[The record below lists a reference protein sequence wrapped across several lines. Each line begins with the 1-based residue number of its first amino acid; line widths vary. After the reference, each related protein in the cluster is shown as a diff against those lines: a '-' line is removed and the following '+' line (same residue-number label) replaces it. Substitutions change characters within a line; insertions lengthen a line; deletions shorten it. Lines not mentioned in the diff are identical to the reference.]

1 MAADRYRSF
10 AELQVAERELV
21 DYRIVAVDRGSP
33 VTIIAPHGG
42 RIEPPTS
49 RIATLLAA
57 EVFNLYC
64 FEGLRADLEHHELH
78 ITSHNFDEPHCCKLV
93 GASDIVVALHGQQN
107 RDRPNC
113 VDIGG
118 LDRVLRDRIAHEL
131 ARDGFEARTDGHLF
145 PATGAENICNRGRRG
160 QGVQLE
166 LPRSLRDL
174 LRTNKDAMAG
184 FVEAMRRA
192 IMAHA

>member
-1 MAADRYRSF
+1 MAADRYRNF
-10 AELQVAERELV
+10 AALQATEREFV
-21 DYRIVAVDRGSP
+21 DYRIVAIDRSSP

-49 RIATLLAA
+49 RVATLLAA

-64 FEGLRADLEHHELH
+64 FEGLRQDLEHHELH
-78 ITSHNFDEPHCCKLV
+78 ITSHNFDEPQCCRLV
-93 GASDIVVALHGQQN
+93 GASDVVVAFHGQQD

-118 LDRVLRDRIAHEL
+118 LDRVLRDRMAYEL
-131 ARDGFEARTDGHLF
+131 AQDGFEARTDGHLF
-145 PATGAENICNRGRRG
+145 PATGVENICNRGRRG

-174 LRTNKDAMAG
+174 LRTNSGMMTG
-184 FVEAMRRA
+184 FVEALRRA
-192 IMAHA
+192 IKVHA

>member
-1 MAADRYRSF
+1 MAADQYRNF
-10 AELQVAERELV
+10 AALQAAEREHI
-21 DYRIVAVDRGSP
+21 DYRIVAIDRGSA

-49 RIATLLAA
+49 KVATLLAA
-57 EVFNLYC
+57 ETFNLYC
-64 FEGLRADLEHHELH
+64 FEGLRPDLEHHELH
-78 ITSHNFDEPHCCKLV
+78 ITSHNFDEPQCCKLV
-93 GASDIVVALHGQQN
+93 GASDIVVAFHGQLD

-118 LDRVLRDRIAHEL
+118 LDRILRDRMAYEL
-131 ARDGFEARTDGHLF
+131 ERDGFQARTEGHSF

-174 LRTNKDAMAG
+174 LRKNPEIMAG
-184 FVEAMRRA
+184 FAEALRRA
-192 IMAHA
+192 IEAHV

>member
-1 MAADRYRSF
+1 MAADQYRNF
-10 AELQVAERELV
+10 AELHAAERELI
-21 DYRIVAVDRGSP
+21 DYRIVTIDRGSP

-57 EVFNLYC
+57 EAFNLYC
-64 FEGLRADLEHHELH
+64 FEGLRKDLDHHELH
-78 ITSHNFDEPHCCKLV
+78 ITSHNFDEPQGCKLV
-93 GASDIVVALHGQQN
+93 GASDVVVAFHGQQD

-118 LDRVLRDRIAHEL
+118 LDRVLRDRMAYEL
-131 ARDGFEARTDGHLF
+131 ERDGFEARTEGHLF

-160 QGVQLE
+160 RGVQLE

-174 LRTNKDAMAG
+174 LRTNPDIMAG
-184 FVEAMRRA
+184 FVEALRRA
-192 IMAHA
+192 IEASV

>member
-10 AELQVAERELV
+10 AELQAAEREHA
-21 DYRIVAVDRGSP
+21 DYRIVAIDRGSP

-49 RIATLLAA
+49 RVATLLAA
-57 EVFNLYC
+57 EAFNLYC
-64 FEGLRADLEHHELH
+64 FEGLRKDLEHHELH
-78 ITSHNFDEPHCCKLV
+78 ITSHNFDEPQCCKLV
-93 GASDIVVALHGQQN
+93 GASDVVVAFHGQQN
-107 RDRPNC
+107 RDRPLC

-118 LDRVLRDRIAHEL
+118 LDRMLRDRMAYEL
-131 ARDGFEARTDGHLF
+131 GRDGFEARTEGHLF

-166 LPRSLRDL
+166 LPRSLRDQ
-174 LRTNKDAMAG
+174 LRTTPDMMAR
-184 FVEAMRRA
+184 FVEALRRA
-192 IMAHA
+192 IKVHA

>member
-1 MAADRYRSF
+1 MAADQYRSF
-10 AELQVAERELV
+10 AELQTAERELI
-21 DYRIVAVDRGSP
+21 DYRIVAIDRGSP

-49 RIATLLAA
+49 RVATLLAA

-64 FEGLRADLEHHELH
+64 FEGLRPDLEHHELH
-78 ITSHNFDEPHCCKLV
+78 ITSHNFDEPRCCALV
-93 GASDIVVALHGQQN
+93 GASDIVVALHGQQD
-107 RDRPNC
+107 RDRPHC

-118 LDRVLRDRIAHEL
+118 LDRVLRDRMAYEL
-131 ARDGFEARTDGHLF
+131 ERDGFEARTEGHLF
-145 PATGAENICNRGRRG
+145 PATGGENICNRGRRG

-166 LPRSLRDL
+166 LPRSLRDR
-174 LRTNKDAMAG
+174 LRTNAQAMAG

-192 IMAHA
+192 IEANA

>member
-1 MAADRYRSF
+1 MAADQYRNF
-10 AELQVAERELV
+10 ADLQAVERELV
-21 DYRIVAVDRGSP
+21 DYRIVAIDRGSP

-49 RIATLLAA
+49 TLATLLAA
-57 EVFNLYC
+57 EAFNLYC
-64 FEGLRADLEHHELH
+64 FEGLRKDLEHHELH
-78 ITSHNFDEPHCCKLV
+78 ITSHNFDEPKCRKLV
-93 GASDIVVALHGQQN
+93 GASDVVVAFHGQQD

-118 LDRVLRDRIAHEL
+118 LDRVLRDRMAYEL
-131 ARDGFEARTDGHLF
+131 GREGFEARTEGHLF
-145 PATGAENICNRGRRG
+145 PATGDENICNRGRRG

-174 LRTNKDAMAG
+174 LRKNPQIMAT
-184 FVEAMRRA
+184 FVEALRRA
-192 IMAHA
+192 IKAHA